1 MIYNESMKAFPC
13 HPFVFPLPD
22 ALTPIVVFQRLKSL
36 PYCCWLD
43 SALIH
48 EKRGSFS
55 FLCADPLDTLEIQRA
70 VADPLAKLERWMQSF
85 QSLTVPDLPPFQGG
99 IAGYF
104 GYEFGRCFER
114 VPLAKHDEFALP
126 VAVLGLYDVVFA
138 WDHSAGKGWIISQGF
153 ARADSVSIR
162 MEKAQERAMK
172 FLQIASGTVAFDSST
187 SSVYT
192 SPISIHATAHGLTAP
207 QFETRLG
214 GGWLGNFDSDG
225 YRKIVARAREY
236 IHAGD
241 IFQVNLSQRLLCP
254 ARCESSDLY
263 EKLRTV
269 NAAPFAAYFDFGQGQ
284 IVSASPERLLKVNQ
298 RWVETRP
305 IKGTRKRT
313 GIVGLDNQ
321 VAMELNQSEKDRS
334 ENIMIVDLLRNDL
347 SRVCE
352 SESLMVTQL
361 CQLEEY
367 PYVMHLVSALKARL
381 RDDVTVSDLFAAV
394 FPGGS
399 ITGAPKVRAMEIIAE
414 LEPTVRGPYC
424 GSIGYCS
431 ADGAMDWNILIRT
444 LTCSRGWW
452 QFQVGGGIV
461 ADSIPA
467 QEEEETWTKAAGLI
481 AAIDSVTAPNAR

>member
-1 MIYNESMKAFPC
+1 MKAFPC
-13 HPFVFPLPD
+13 HPFVLPLPD

-298 RWVETRP
+298 LWVETRP